1 MSSTA
6 QRSPR
11 PEQTTRR
18 LDGTDHDMPAVERGV
33 DRPRGTVHTRPAR
46 VLRQAASS
54 TRGASWLSTGFLGA
68 LHVRISALALSCLA
82 TVAAVMAARQ
92 PESIPY
98 LVAGGASGLVL
109 TVALALLCRAGLS
122 SGSGHTSSTHPGS
135 GGDRP

>member
-6 QRSPR
+6 QRSPL

-18 LDGTDHDMPAVERGV
+18 ASATGPDMPAVERDL
-33 DRPRGTVHTRPAR
+33 DRPREAGRAR
-46 VLRQAASS
+46 TPQVVSRAAAP
-54 TRGASWLSTGFLGA
+54 TRGASWLSTGRLGA

-82 TVAAVMAARQ
+82 TVAAVMGARQ

-109 TVALALLCRAGLS
+109 SVALALLCRVGLS
-122 SGSGHTSSTHPGS
+122 SGSGRTSSTHPGS
-135 GGDRP
+135 RGDQP